1 MVGKAD
7 KQSEGSKFLALP
19 LDQRDSTKN
28 ISPLLFQKSRRKK
41 LYSAQSPPKQLLA
54 RKNY

>member
-7 KQSEGSKFLALP
+7 KQSEGSKFL
-19 LDQRDSTKN
+19 DSLWINGTTAKN

-41 LYSAQSPPKQLLA
+41 PLWCTKPSKTIVG
-54 RKNY
+54 